1 MARRCF
7 HADFFFRFS
16 FLSWCLPLHSPSLPL
31 SLNHI
36 PFCLHFIFSWI
47 IYMFTTRTLS
57 PAQLLIAS
65 RGSRGHMDLEG
76 HKSVESVVRP
86 HKRGLFIQKKFFL
99 FFFDCLYTRPALCLG
114 LRMCSHTLANQE
126 IVRRNKNMTENQ
138 NTTTLRK
145 IIILNNNTNNN
156 NNKRNPTTTE
166 NKFMSNLIKA

>member
-1 MARRCF
+1 M
-7 HADFFFRFS
+7 FF
-16 FLSWCLPLHSPSLPL
+16 C
-31 SLNHI
+31 
-36 PFCLHFIFSWI
+36 
-47 IYMFTTRTLS
+47 
-57 PAQLLIAS
+57 
-65 RGSRGHMDLEG
+65 
-76 HKSVESVVRP
+76 
-86 HKRGLFIQKKFFL
+86 

>member
-1 MARRCF
+1 MPPPP
-7 HADFFFRFS
+7 
-16 FLSWCLPLHSPSLPL
+16 LPLPPIITKSHPIL
-31 SLNHI
+31 SAFYIFLNY
-36 PFCLHFIFSWI
+36 LHVHHAH
-47 IYMFTTRTLS
+47 TLS

-65 RGSRGHMDLEG
+65 RGSRGHVDLEG

-86 HKRGLFIQKKFFL
+86 HKGALFIHNFFL
-99 FFFDCLYTRPALCLG
+99 FFFDCLYTRPVLCLG

-156 NNKRNPTTTE
+156 NNNNNSKRNPTTTE
-166 NKFMSNLIKA
+166 NKFMSNLIKD